1 MNRKYEATGP
11 MSGHH
16 ANPPAPFNPLYDA
29 GAKDRSARVT
39 ASMSADAFYD
49 THSREECKAEWA
61 RRYDADLAATG
72 IQQPREPMAFKVN
85 DGKLS
90 FDLQGSILEVSEN
103 SAVGSNKTWYYDI
116 ESWMVSS
123 HGKKGDTPDRPMTE
137 GGIAWV
143 QTYYLPYVDVS
154 AAVNGPKI

>member
-1 MNRKYEATGP
+1 MTRKYEGSGP
-11 MSGHH
+11 MAGHH

-29 GAKDRSARVT
+29 SVKDRYARVT
-39 ASMSADAFYD
+39 ASMSEDAFYD
-49 THSREECKAEWA
+49 THTREECKAEWA

-72 IQQPREPMAFKVN
+72 IQQPRAPMEFKVG

-103 SAVGSNKTWYYDI
+103 NAVGPNTTWYYDI

-123 HGKKGDTPDRPMTE
+123 HGKKGDEPDRPMTE
-137 GGIAWV
+137 ASIAWV
-143 QTYYLPYVDVS
+143 QTHYLPHVEIPT
-154 AAVNGPKI
+154 AGPKI